1 MATTAAMN
9 NATMAGHE
17 DRHPKG
23 LYVLFATEMWER
35 FSFYSMLAL
44 FTLYLQDPT
53 DGFGWTAEKATT
65 VYSWYLA
72 FVYLSPLVGGF
83 IADRGLG
90 YRRSVMIGGFFFM
103 AGHLLLAFPTVTAVY
118 AALTCLVIGNGFFK
132 PNVSTMVGNLY
143 PEGSHLKDRAYNIFY
158 MGINIGAFIAPLV
171 AEFVKQNF
179 GVHPAFAVAAGGM
192 LISVSILW
200 YFKKHVMAA
209 DLRAQEVLRS
219 KQVGDAAA
227 VTVDAPP
234 SEASQQKGAVNRI
247 DSVSDQKRVIALI
260 VIFAIVIVFW
270 MVFHQN
276 GSTLT
281 YWADDNTAWDVTG
294 TISNAINPFWIITL
308 TFPLVWFWKWLDR
321 RGKEPATPTKM
332 AMGMFL
338 TALSFFILYFAA
350 KSGEGQTPT
359 ADQLANGSFRVTER
373 TITNLRAQGLPE
385 DVLTRLGATAVP
397 KDIIARLRMEQI
409 TEDVLTRLQTE
420 VRDKKIT
427 GEAKVME
434 AVRPV
439 IGPEQVEKYRTQI
452 LNESYLFRVS
462 PMWLIL
468 AYAVISLGEL
478 MLSPMG
484 LSLVSKVAPVRMR
497 GLLMGGWFVA
507 TAIGNKLTAI
517 GVYWTYWNQSSFFV
531 ILGGMAFV
539 MAIVLLVLLRPLKK
553 AMPGV

>member
-1 MATTAAMN
+1 M
-9 NATMAGHE
+9 
-17 DRHPKG
+17 
-23 LYVLFATEMWER
+23 V
-35 FSFYSMLAL
+35 
-44 FTLYLQDPT
+44 
-53 DGFGWTAEKATT
+53 
-65 VYSWYLA
+65 
-72 FVYLSPLVGGF
+72 
-83 IADRGLG
+83 
-90 YRRSVMIGGFFFM
+90 
-103 AGHLLLAFPTVTAVY
+103 GHLLLAFPSVAAVY

-158 MGINIGAFIAPLV
+158 MGINVGAFIAPLV
-171 AEFVKQNF
+171 AEFVKQTF

-200 YFKKHVMAA
+200 YFQNHVKAA
-209 DLRAQEVLRS
+209 DERAQEVLRS
-219 KQVGDAAA
+219 KQLGDAAA

-234 SEASQQKGAVNRI
+234 SEASQQKGENRI
-247 DSVSDQKRVIALI
+247 DSVSDTKRVVALI

-281 YWADDNTAWDVTG
+281 YWADDNTAWDVSG

-308 TFPLVWFWKWLDR
+308 TFPLVWFWKWLDQ

-350 KSGEGQTPT
+350 KSGEAQTPT
-359 ADQLANGSFRVTER
+359 AEQLNAGSFRVTDRSLE
-373 TITNLRAQGLPE
+373 NLQAQGMPADVVERLKKKDAKGKAILADKKFSNDTSFKAKYETALTMLRLDGVPDDVVGRLE
-385 DVLTRLGATAVP
+385 KYKDEKAADGENFAATLGRVTQKAQGEGIPPDVLAQLQAQSGRSYTAREKMSETLKRL
-397 KDIIARLRMEQI
+397 L
-409 TEDVLTRLQTE
+409 
-420 VRDKKIT
+420 
-427 GEAKVME
+427 
-434 AVRPV
+434 
-439 IGPEQVEKYRTQI
+439 GPDASRY
-452 LNESYLFRVS
+452 ESAIMQQGYIFRVS
-462 PMWLIL
+462 PLWLII

-484 LSLVSKVAPVRMR
+484 LSLVSKVAPIRMR

-517 GVYWTYWNQSSFFV
+517 GVYWTYWRQSSFFI

-539 MAIVLLVLLRPLKK
+539 MAIVLLLLLRPLKK